1 MLIIEASNAA
11 AQGSNVTNI
20 FVSIGVVAG
29 IVATLLI
36 PAALLFHR
44 RVIRPL
50 RWVLGVTAADSPTG
64 EAVLPV
70 PQQLAE
76 LRKSNAAVLAAL
88 GPNGGSSILDLARK
102 SHKLAMSIDRRLKQH
117 LLDSTQSEKEIWQ
130 AIANLSGGTSNAAG
144 TTTTTHTT
152 SSTVTDDPDED
163 DDDC

>member
-1 MLIIEASNAA
+1 MLATDF
-11 AQGSNVTNI
+11 TNI
-20 FVSIGVVAG
+20 FVAVGA
-29 IVATLLI
+29 VATVISLLLV
-36 PAALLFHR
+36 PAAILFHR
-44 RVIRPL
+44 KVIRPL
-50 RWVLGVTAADSPTG
+50 RWVLGVAAADSPTG

-76 LRKSNAAVLAAL
+76 LRRYQQDVLKAL

-144 TTTTTHTT
+144 TTTTVHTT